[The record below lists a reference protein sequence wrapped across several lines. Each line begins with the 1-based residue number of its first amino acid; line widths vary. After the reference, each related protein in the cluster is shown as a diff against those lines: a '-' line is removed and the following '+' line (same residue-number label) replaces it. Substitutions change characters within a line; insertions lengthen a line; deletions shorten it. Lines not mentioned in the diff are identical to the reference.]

1 MTEWLFGIQN
11 PLVIYGALF
20 ALLLLGAIGFPMPE
34 DLPLL
39 AGGIYAASGKVDI
52 WQTMIVCYTGVVLG
66 DLIIFGVGRKLG
78 PSLFEKEWFKKKV
91 AGHKMKRLRLKL
103 EKRSLWMIFM
113 ARHLFYLRTVTF
125 LICGAVKMRWSRF
138 ILADCGAALISVP
151 LMVFIGYKFAEQ
163 YDKLVV
169 LMDEAKLWSILL
181 AFPAAVVVYLLFFK
195 KSKNEKNGMKKT
207 GESTN
212 LNSSDSEDRVDP

>member
-1 MTEWLFGIQN
+1 MTEWLFGIEN
-11 PLVIYGALF
+11 PVTIYLVLF

-39 AGGIYAASGKVDI
+39 FGGVYSASGKLDI
-52 WQTMIVCYTGVVLG
+52 WHTMIICYAGVVLG
-66 DLIIFGVGRKLG
+66 DLIIFAVGRKLG

-91 AGHKMKRLRLKL
+91 ARHKMKRLRLKL

-113 ARHLFYLRTVTF
+113 ARHLFYLRTATF
-125 LICGAVKMRWSRF
+125 LICGAVKMRWTRF

-163 YDKLVV
+163 YDTLVA

-181 AFPAAVVVYLLFFK
+181 AFPAAVIVYLLFFK
-195 KSKNEKNGMKKT
+195 KSKVDKAAEQKGSNSE
-207 GESTN
+207 
-212 LNSSDSEDRVDP
+212 SSDSEDRVDL

>member
-1 MTEWLFGIQN
+1 MSEWLFGIQN

-66 DLIIFGVGRKLG
+66 DLIIFAVGRKLG

-195 KSKNEKNGMKKT
+195 KSKNERNGMKKT
-207 GESTN
+207 AESTN